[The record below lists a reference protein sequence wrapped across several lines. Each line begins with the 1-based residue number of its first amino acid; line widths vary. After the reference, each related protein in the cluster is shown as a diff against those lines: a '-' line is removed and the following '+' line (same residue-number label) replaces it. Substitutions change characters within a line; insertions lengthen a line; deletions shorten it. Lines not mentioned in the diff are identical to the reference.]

1 MLDAGRLHS
10 DLGVKSPPKSEEPWM
25 LDAGIEE

>member
-25 LDAGIEE
+25 LDVGIEE